1 MEEAH
6 SVPQGSSYLNN
17 GLLGY
22 ILYYIVYDMWLV
34 TYYLGTGALGA
45 MTFLALYSRAF
56 EMKANL

>member
-34 TYYLGTGALGA
+34 TYYLGNWSPRGYDFPSTLQQ
-45 MTFLALYSRAF
+45 SV
-56 EMKANL
+56 